1 MSQELVKELIAESRA
16 EKSGPA
22 VEIIDQTDEK
32 DEQPNS
38 SPCSPLSTA
47 PETPDQQ
54 ASKILSAPEPVAQL
68 PPKAEPQGTSN
79 VLKTRAQLIQKITDI
94 CLQRGTDPKKYNLKR
109 RRKNSLQTIL
119 AEQFAEAV
127 KQEMEPEP
135 HPQLAG
141 MLPEGLDSR
150 EKFCC
155 SMAFRLDLT
164 LCMLME
170 KGISATDHWHGL
182 SADGFAK
189 SIEDNETLASEIKSA
204 WLEIIR
210 EPENEWILTAVSA
223 PLKLALAHSYGL
235 LSVIRR
241 KEQKEDVVQKTVP
254 AMETRRATHK
264 LRDIVVRRAT
274 SRQEQPDQKPL
285 RARTGGLVK
294 SV

>member
-22 VEIIDQTDEK
+22 VEVVDQADEK
-32 DEQPNS
+32 NEQPNS
-38 SPCSPLSTA
+38 NPCSPLSTA

-54 ASKILSAPEPVAQL
+54 ASKILSAPEPVAQ
-68 PPKAEPQGTSN
+68 PAAPQTAEPQGTSN

-135 HPQLAG
+135 HPELAG
-141 MLPEGLDSR
+141 MMPEGLESR
-150 EKFCC
+150 EKFCID
-155 SMAFRLDLT
+155 MAFRLDLT
-164 LCMLME
+164 LCLLME

-182 SADGFAK
+182 SADGFAR
-189 SIEDNETLASEIKSA
+189 SIESNETLVSEIRSA

-210 EPENEWILTAVSA
+210 EPENEWILSAITA
-223 PLKLALAHSYGL
+223 PMKLALAHAYGL
-235 LSVIRR
+235 LAVLRR
-241 KEQKEDVVQKTVP
+241 KDF
-254 AMETRRATHK
+254 
-264 LRDIVVRRAT
+264 
-274 SRQEQPDQKPL
+274 
-285 RARTGGLVK
+285 
-294 SV
+294 